1 MRECRESKREI
12 GESKRAV
19 EWIKRQRRDGE
30 REKG

>member
-12 GESKRAV
+12 GESKRDV
-19 EWIKRQRRDGE
+19 EWIKRQRDGE